1 VRRSSRAPAGIAIS
15 PDRFGGGASVTEPL
29 VIARQ
34 GYFFAGGNYEER
46 DGQKVLT
53 GQLYVEFQI
62 PAEQRCPYPVIMVHG
77 GGQSGANFTGTPDG
91 REGWAQHFL
100 RRGYAVYVVDQ
111 VGRGRSI
118 YRPGVY
124 GALRYPE
131 VERAQERFIAMK
143 RLKLWPQAEKHTQW
157 PGGDAPGD
165 AVFDEFIA
173 SQLPSIVDMTEQ
185 QELNVPAL
193 IALID
198 KIGPSILLTH
208 SQSGSFGW
216 PVADARPDQVKALLA
231 IEPNG
236 PPFHDVGIDYLG
248 PPDQYKTGALARR
261 YGLSD
266 LPLTFDP
273 PLAPGETLA
282 FEREANIP
290 APGLARGWLQK
301 APARQLPHLKKMPI
315 LVLSAEASYHATY
328 DHLTV
333 RFLEQA
339 GVKPSFIR
347 LEDRN
352 IRGNGHMLM
361 LEKNNHEIAA
371 LIMDFLAAAL

>member
-1 VRRSSRAPAGIAIS
+1 
-15 PDRFGGGASVTEPL
+15 VTEAL

-34 GYFFAGGNYEER
+34 GYFFAGGKYEER
-46 DGQKVLT
+46 DGQKRLT

-77 GGQSGANFTGTPDG
+77 GGQSGTNFTGTPDG

-118 YRPGVY
+118 YRPDAY

-131 VERAQERFIAMK
+131 VARAQERFIAMK
-143 RLKLWPQAEKHTQW
+143 RLTLWPQAAKHTQW

-173 SQLPSIVDMTEQ
+173 SQLPSIGDMSEQ
-185 QELNVPAL
+185 QRLNVPAL

-198 KIGPSILLTH
+198 KIGPSILLVH
-208 SQSGSFGW
+208 SQSGLFGW
-216 PVADARPDQVKALLA
+216 PVAEARPGQVKALLA

-236 PPFHDVGIDYLG
+236 PPFHDIGIEYVG
-248 PPDQYKTGALARR
+248 PPEQYQTGALARR
-261 YGLSD
+261 YGLCD

-273 PLAPGETLA
+273 PLAPGEAPA
-282 FEREANIP
+282 FERETAIP

-301 APARQLPHLKKMPI
+301 APARQLPHLKEMPI
-315 LVLSAEASYHATY
+315 LVLTAEASYHATY

-339 GVKPSFIR
+339 GVHPTFLR
-347 LEDRN
+347 LEDRG
-352 IRGNGHMLM
+352 ITGNGHMLM
-361 LEKNNHEIAA
+361 LEKNNHAIAGV
-371 LIMDFLAAAL
+371 IMDWLAQQKL